1 MFPLELAEKLGQVDV
16 EAKVEGGGQSGQSG
30 AVRLGISRCL
40 VSIVDEETV
49 QKMRLAGLLTRDPR
63 MRERKKP
70 FKKGARKGRVWKKR

>member
-16 EAKVEGGGQSGQSG
+16 EAKVDGGGQSGQSG

-49 QKMRLAGLLTRDPR
+49 QKMRLGKTILTICHFHFTDS
-63 MRERKKP
+63 
-70 FKKGARKGRVWKKR
+70 